1 MRAGRF
7 LGVTM
12 VHRLALRIIP
22 QLNAVVT
29 ERDVRKRKRWI
40 MLAPGLVAFILYRLL
55 HDALPLSNPFVLLTI
70 GGTLSTITACWAYAM
85 GRQAS
90 VVAIFQTD
98 GFRRLLWVGGWIG
111 FVYGVHLSLLVLAL
125 LALFVDYNFLLH
137 PDGPAMMALIISC
150 TAVTRDAFEIGHVVR
165 MESDGMRLVTFP
177 DGGSFREL
185 LRRDFLHVAR
195 WVGAGLVAGGIV
207 VTLYRLNWTGE
218 GLEIG
223 QAIVVSVFA
232 ACFAHGAFLS
242 ARYPFDDLSKP
253 IKTLSPW
260 NICRFWVWPCFTFAL
275 TYYLVQMGALIFLLH
290 VDRGAMFFHLIIG
303 GVTAGAMAGYGY
315 FLGARVFVE
324 FQTHGGLSEELKRC
338 PFVME
343 ILAKTGWATSGQKTE
358 PVAVVQGRSGHS
370 REMLS

>member
-1 MRAGRF
+1 MI
-7 LGVTM
+7 
-12 VHRLALRIIP
+12 HRLALRIIP

-55 HDALPLSNPFVLLTI
+55 HDTLPLSNPFVLLTV
-70 GGTLSTITACWAYAM
+70 GGTLSTTTAYWAYAM
-85 GRQAS
+85 GRQTS
-90 VVAIFQTD
+90 VVVIFQTD
-98 GFRRLLWVGGWIG
+98 GVRRLLWVGGWIG
-111 FVYGVHLSLLVLAL
+111 FVYGVHLSLLVLTL

-223 QAIVVSVFA
+223 QAIFVSVLA

-242 ARYPFDDLSKP
+242 ARYPFDDLSKRL
-253 IKTLSPW
+253 KNLSPW
-260 NICRFWVWPCFTFAL
+260 NVCQFWF
-275 TYYLVQMGALIFLLH
+275 G
-290 VDRGAMFFHLIIG
+290 
-303 GVTAGAMAGYGY
+303 
-315 FLGARVFVE
+315 RV
-324 FQTHGGLSEELKRC
+324 
-338 PFVME
+338 
-343 ILAKTGWATSGQKTE
+343 
-358 PVAVVQGRSGHS
+358 S
-370 REMLS
+370 RLR

>member
-1 MRAGRF
+1 MI
-7 LGVTM
+7 
-12 VHRLALRIIP
+12 HRLALRIIP

-29 ERDVRKRKRWI
+29 ERDVRKRKRWV

-55 HDALPLSNPFVLLTI
+55 HDTLPLSNPFVLLTV

-85 GRQAS
+85 GRQTS

-125 LALFVDYNFLLH
+125 LALFADYNFLLH

-185 LRRDFLHVAR
+185 LRRDFFHVAR

-207 VTLYRLNWTGE
+207 VTLYRLNWMGG

-223 QAIVVSVFA
+223 QAIFVSVLA

-242 ARYPFDDLSKP
+242 ARYPFDDLSKRL
-253 IKTLSPW
+253 KTLSPW
-260 NICRFWVWPCFTFAL
+260 NVCQFWVWPCFTFAL
-275 TYYLVQMGALIFLLH
+275 TFYLVQMGVLIFLLH
-290 VDRGAMFFHLIIG
+290 VDRDPVFFHVVIG

-315 FLGARVFVE
+315 FLGSRVFVE

-343 ILAKTGWATSGQKTE
+343 ILAKTGWATSGRKTE
-358 PVAVVQGRSGHS
+358 PVAVAQGRPGHS